1 MVQPAE
7 SGKGLNLALACR
19 ANFCS
24 TTCWRVLRESKMRP
38 VLMVVKHVG
47 RHQSFEMP
55 LIQDD
60 HVVQQVASATSHP
73 ALSNTVLPR
82 TAKGRASWLAS
93 HVSHGRAHIGAKLGV
108 AVEQQES
115 VRLFV
120 GPCFSQLLY
129 NPKRMGI
136 SRDIAMQD
144 LTPLVA
150 DDEKAVQNTKRE
162 RWDGEKVHRR
172 NGLTMVSE
180 ERQPLLDG
188 ICISR
193 GSPDPS
199 RDTPFRGIETQLEQF
214 AVNARRSP
222 GRV

>member
-1 MVQPAE
+1 M
-7 SGKGLNLALACR
+7 S
-19 ANFCS
+19 
-24 TTCWRVLRESKMRP
+24 
-38 VLMVVKHVG
+38 
-47 RHQSFEMP
+47 
-55 LIQDD
+55 
-60 HVVQQVASATSHP
+60 QQVASATSYP
-73 ALSNTVLPR
+73 ALGNTVLPR
-82 TAKGRASWLAS
+82 TAKGRARWLAS
-93 HVSHGRAHIGAKLGV
+93 HVSHSRKHIGAKLGV

-136 SRDIAMQD
+136 SRHIAMQD
-144 LTPLVA
+144 LAPVVA

-172 NGLTMVSE
+172 NGLAMVSE

-188 ICISR
+188 IWISR

-199 RDTPFRGIETQLEQF
+199 RDTPFREIETQLEQF

-222 GRV
+222 GRIVGNH

>member
-1 MVQPAE
+1 
-7 SGKGLNLALACR
+7 
-19 ANFCS
+19 
-24 TTCWRVLRESKMRP
+24 MRP
-38 VLMVVKHVG
+38 VLMVIEQVG

-55 LIQDD
+55 LIQDY

-82 TAKGRASWLAS
+82 TAKGRASWLAPHLLHS
-93 HVSHGRAHIGAKLGV
+93 RNHIGAKLCV

-115 VRLFV
+115 VRLLV
-120 GPCFSQLLY
+120 GPCFSQLLDY
-129 NPKRMGI
+129 PKRMGI
-136 SRDIAMQD
+136 SRNIEMQD
-144 LTPLVA
+144 LAPVVA
-150 DDEKAVQNTKRE
+150 NDEKAVQNTKRD

-172 NGLTMVSE
+172 NGLAMVSE

-188 ICISR
+188 IWISR

-199 RDTPFRGIETQLEQF
+199 RDTPFREIETQLEQF

-222 GRV
+222 DRILGSHSKDQGANLFTDTLPPSYSSES